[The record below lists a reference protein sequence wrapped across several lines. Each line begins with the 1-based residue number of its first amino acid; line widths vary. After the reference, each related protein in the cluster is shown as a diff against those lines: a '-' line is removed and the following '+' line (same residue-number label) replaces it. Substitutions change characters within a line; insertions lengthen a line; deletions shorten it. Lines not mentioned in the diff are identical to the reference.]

1 MSMPRAALLAL
12 RNKRRVLAYA
22 ALAVV
27 AVAAAGC
34 SSISYY
40 AQAAHGQFS
49 LLAQAKPFDDWIND
63 PDAKPSLKSKL
74 ETVREIR
81 RYAVAE
87 LGLPDNGSYK
97 TYAQLDRP
105 FVLWN
110 VVAAPELSLKAHQ
123 WCFPVAG
130 CVDYRGYYS
139 QQAAQ
144 QYGEQ
149 LQKQGY
155 DVQVVGVPAYS
166 TLGWFNDPV
175 ISTFINYPDGEL
187 ARLVFH
193 ELAHQKV
200 YARDDTPFNEG
211 FAVAVEEIGVD
222 RWLAARHDDKMIEA
236 YRRFDA
242 RKQDF
247 LALLD
252 KYRDKLEEN
261 YDSPAGDAEKLVR
274 KQQIF
279 DELRA
284 EYAQMKAQRWNGYA
298 GYDRWF
304 AMPLSNAHLAL
315 VGAYHD
321 LVPAFKALFARSAGF
336 PDFYARV
343 KQLAQMDKA
352 ARHAALGDPLP
363 EAEPAGRKK
372 DRKAERRPL

>member
-1 MSMPRAALLAL
+1 LLRA
-12 RNKRRVLAYA
+12 V
-22 ALAVV
+22 ALAAVV
-27 AVAAAGC
+27 VLTAGC
-34 SSISYY
+34 TSLSYY

-49 LLAQAKPFDDWIND
+49 LLAQAKPLDDWIAD
-63 PDAKPSLKSKL
+63 PDAKPGLKAKL
-74 ETVREIR
+74 QTVREIR
-81 RYAVAE
+81 RFAIE
-87 LGLPDNGSYK
+87 QLGLPDNGSYK

-123 WCFPVAG
+123 WCFPIAG

-144 QYGEQ
+144 AYGAQ
-149 LQKQGY
+149 LQQQGY

-175 ISTFINYPDGEL
+175 ISTFIQYPDGEL
-187 ARLVFH
+187 ARLIFH
-193 ELAHQKV
+193 ELAHQTV

-252 KYRDKLEEN
+252 KYRDKLEAN
-261 YDSPAGDAEKLVR
+261 YDSDAPDDTKRER

-279 DELRA
+279 DALRA
-284 EYAQMKAQRWNGYA
+284 EYAQMKAQRWDGYA

-321 LVPAFKALFARSAGF
+321 LVPAFKALFARSSGF
-336 PDFYARV
+336 PDFYAKV

-363 EAEPAGRKK
+363 AEAPGPRNK
-372 DRKAERRPL
+372 DRKAERVPL

>member
-1 MSMPRAALLAL
+1 MRSPRPDLLRAATLVAL
-12 RNKRRVLAYA
+12 A
-22 ALAVV
+22 ALAAVV
-27 AVAAAGC
+27 VSTAGC
-34 SSISYY
+34 TSLSYY

-49 LLAQAKPFDDWIND
+49 LLAQARPLDDWIAD
-63 PDAKPSLKSKL
+63 PNAKPDLKAKL
-74 ETVREIR
+74 QTVLEIR
-81 RYAVAE
+81 RFAVDQ

-123 WCFPVAG
+123 WCFPIAG

-139 QQAAQ
+139 QEAAQ
-144 QYGEQ
+144 AYGAQ
-149 LQKQGY
+149 LQRQGY

-166 TLGWFNDPV
+166 TLGWFDDPV
-175 ISTFINYPDGEL
+175 ISTFIQYPDGEL
-187 ARLVFH
+187 ARLIFH
-193 ELAHQKV
+193 ELAHQTV

-222 RWLAARHDDKMIEA
+222 RWLAARHDDKMIAA
-236 YRRFDA
+236 YRRFYR

-252 KYRDKLEEN
+252 KYRDKLEAN
-261 YDSPAGDAEKLVR
+261 YDSDAPDDIKRER

-279 DELRA
+279 DALRA
-284 EYAQMKAQRWNGYA
+284 EYAQMKTQRWDGYA

-321 LVPAFKALFARSAGF
+321 LVPAFKALFARSSGF
-336 PDFYARV
+336 PDFYAKV

-363 EAEPAGRKK
+363 EEGAGKKERKV
-372 DRKAERRPL
+372 ERAPL

>member
-1 MSMPRAALLAL
+1 MNLPRRL
-12 RNKRRVLAYA
+12 R
-22 ALAVV
+22 ALAV
-27 AVAAAGC
+27 AATALLLGGC
-34 SSISYY
+34 SSVAYY

-49 LLAQAKPFDDWIND
+49 LLAQARPLDDWIAD
-63 PDAKPSLKSKL
+63 PAAADTLKVKL
-74 ETVREIR
+74 RTVRQVR
-81 RYAVAE
+81 QFAVAE

-110 VVAAPELSLKAHQ
+110 VVAAPELSLKAQQ
-123 WCFPVAG
+123 WCFPIAG

-144 QYGEQ
+144 QYGAQ
-149 LQKQGY
+149 LKQEGY

-187 ARLVFH
+187 ARLIFH
-193 ELAHQKV
+193 ELAHQV
-200 YARDDTPFNEG
+200 AYAPDDTSFNEG
-211 FAVAVEEIGVD
+211 FAVAVEELGVD
-222 RWLAARHDDKMIEA
+222 RWLAARSDQEMIDA
-236 YRRFDA
+236 YRRFA
-242 RKQDF
+242 ERKRGF

-252 KYRDKLEEN
+252 KYRGQLEDN
-261 YDSPAGDAEKLVR
+261 YDSDATDALKRER

-279 DELRA
+279 DALRA
-284 EYAQMKAQRWNGYA
+284 EYAQIKQTRWGGYA

-321 LVPAFKALFARSAGF
+321 LVPAFKALFAQSRDY

-343 KQLAQMDKA
+343 RKLAAMDKA

-363 EAEPAGRKK
+363 PPRERGR
-372 DRKAERRPL
+372 RKERRGERTPL

>member
-1 MSMPRAALLAL
+1 MHPQSSSPLSLLSCRAIAC
-12 RNKRRVLAYA
+12 A
-22 ALAVV
+22 ALAV
-27 AVAAAGC
+27 AAAAMGGC
-34 SSISYY
+34 SSVSYY

-49 LLAQAKPFDDWIND
+49 LLAQARPLDDWIGD
-63 PDAKPSLKSKL
+63 PAAKPALKAKL

-81 RYAVAE
+81 RFAVGE

-105 FVLWN
+105 YVLWN

-149 LQKQGY
+149 LQRQGY

-187 ARLVFH
+187 ARLIFH
-193 ELAHQKV
+193 ELAHQTV

-211 FAVAVEEIGVD
+211 FAVAVEEIGVQ
-222 RWLAARHDDKMIEA
+222 RWLSARHDDAMIEA

-252 KYRDKLEEN
+252 TYRDKLEAN
-261 YDSPAGDAEKLVR
+261 YDSDAGDADKRAR
-274 KQQIF
+274 KQEIF
-279 DELRA
+279 DQMRA
-284 EYAQMKAQRWNGYA
+284 DYARLKAERWNGYA

-321 LVPAFKALFARSAGF
+321 LVPAFKELFARSDGF

-343 KQLAQMDKA
+343 RQLAQMDKA

-363 EAEPAGRKK
+363 DAGPKGRGK
-372 DRKAERRPL
+372 DRKAERAPL

>member
-1 MSMPRAALLAL
+1 MPPLRLNFLRA
-12 RNKRRVLAYA
+12 A
-22 ALAVV
+22 ALAAVV
-27 AVAAAGC
+27 VSTAGC
-34 SSISYY
+34 TSLSYY

-49 LLAQAKPFDDWIND
+49 LLAQAKPLDDWIAD
-63 PDAKPSLKSKL
+63 PEAKPGLKAKL
-74 ETVREIR
+74 QTVREIR
-81 RYAVAE
+81 RFAVE
-87 LGLPDNGSYK
+87 QLGLPDNGSYK

-110 VVAAPELSLKAHQ
+110 VVAAPALSLKAHQ
-123 WCFPVAG
+123 WCFPIAG

-144 QYGEQ
+144 AYGAQ
-149 LQKQGY
+149 LQRQGY

-175 ISTFINYPDGEL
+175 ISTFIQYPDGEL
-187 ARLVFH
+187 ARLIFH
-193 ELAHQKV
+193 ELAHQAV

-222 RWLAARHDDKMIEA
+222 RWLAARHDDKLIEA

-252 KYRDKLEEN
+252 KYRDKLEAN
-261 YDSPAGDAEKLVR
+261 YDSDAPDDAKRAR
-274 KQQIF
+274 KQQVF
-279 DELRA
+279 DALRV
-284 EYAQMKAQRWNGYA
+284 EYAQIKAQRWDGYA

-321 LVPAFKALFARSAGF
+321 LVPAFKALFARSSGF
-336 PDFYARV
+336 PDFYAKV

-363 EAEPAGRKK
+363 AEAPGPLDKE
-372 DRKAERRPL
+372 RKAERVPL

>member
-1 MSMPRAALLAL
+1 MRPPLPEPLRMTWRALRMAALL
-12 RNKRRVLAYA
+12 
-22 ALAVV
+22 VV
-27 AVAAAGC
+27 AVSTAGC
-34 SSISYY
+34 TSLSYY

-49 LLAQAKPFDDWIND
+49 LLAQARPFDDWIAD
-63 PDAKPSLKSKL
+63 PNAKPGLKTKL
-74 ETVREIR
+74 QTVREIR
-81 RYAVAE
+81 RFAVDE

-144 QYGEQ
+144 AYGAQ
-149 LQKQGY
+149 LQQQGY

-187 ARLVFH
+187 ARLIFH
-193 ELAHQKV
+193 ELAHQTV

-222 RWLAARHDDKMIEA
+222 RWLSARHDDKLIEA

-247 LALLD
+247 LSLLD
-252 KYRDKLEEN
+252 KYRDKLEAN
-261 YDSPAGDAEKLVR
+261 YDNDAPDDAKRER

-279 DELRA
+279 GELRA
-284 EYAQMKAQRWNGYA
+284 EYAQMKAQRWDGYA

-321 LVPAFKALFARSAGF
+321 LVPAFKALFAQSSGF
-336 PDFYARV
+336 PDFYAKV

-352 ARHAALGDPLP
+352 ARHIALGDPLP
-363 EAEPAGRKK
+363 AGEPGRRQR
-372 DRKAERRPL
+372 DRKTERTPL

>member
-1 MSMPRAALLAL
+1 MRAGQRPPHRRPSRLNRGDDGAVSTGMSMLRGARGVRDIAMNANSRCAGLGAVRRTVLRWALLAL
-12 RNKRRVLAYA
+12 TA
-22 ALAVV
+22 AGV
-27 AVAAAGC
+27 AGC

-49 LLAQAKPFDDWIND
+49 LLAQARPFDDWLSD
-63 PDAKPSLKSKL
+63 PDAKPALKAKL

-81 RYAVAE
+81 RFAVAE

-123 WCFPVAG
+123 WCFPIAG

-144 QYGEQ
+144 DYGAQ
-149 LQKQGY
+149 LQQQGY

-193 ELAHQKV
+193 ELAHQTV

-211 FAVAVEEIGVD
+211 FAVAVEEIGVA

-236 YRRFDA
+236 
-242 RKQDF
+242 
-247 LALLD
+247 
-252 KYRDKLEEN
+252 
-261 YDSPAGDAEKLVR
+261 
-274 KQQIF
+274 
-279 DELRA
+279 
-284 EYAQMKAQRWNGYA
+284 
-298 GYDRWF
+298 
-304 AMPLSNAHLAL
+304 
-315 VGAYHD
+315 
-321 LVPAFKALFARSAGF
+321 
-336 PDFYARV
+336 
-343 KQLAQMDKA
+343 
-352 ARHAALGDPLP
+352 
-363 EAEPAGRKK
+363 
-372 DRKAERRPL
+372 